1 MPYVPRSPLLS
12 SGMRSLI
19 LSVGDEL
26 VLGQTVD
33 TNSAWMSQQLA
44 AAGCEIVGHQT
55 VADDQ
60 PAIEA
65 AIHDGCRRADFLIVS
80 GGIGPT
86 PDDLT
91 RQALAGALGVPLDL
105 DEAWL
110 DRIRQMFRTRLG
122 KEMPAM
128 NAIQA
133 RVPRGATQIDNPNG
147 TACGIDAVYQSG
159 DLKSTC
165 RVFVMP
171 GVPKEMRA
179 MFTAAVLPAVAASGG
194 GAAIRSAT
202 LHTFGLGESAVAERL
217 GELMARGRNPSVGTT
232 IANGIVSLRVNS
244 RFPSA
249 AQAQAKLDETSAACR
264 AVLGDLVFGQDGRS
278 LPSAVLALMRADG
291 RNATVAT
298 AESCTGGLIA
308 KMLTDEPGS
317 SAHFT
322 QGWVTY
328 SNLSKYERLG
338 VPEDVINVYGAV
350 SEPVVERMAKAA
362 RRLAKADY
370 ALAVSG
376 VAGPDGGSATKPV
389 GTVCLCL
396 ARADPSDK
404 LGSLYTTHTFQ
415 FPGDREMVRDRAAKM
430 ALTLLRY
437 HLLGQPLPA

>member
-1 MPYVPRSPLLS
+1 
-12 SGMRSLI
+12 MRSLI

-44 AAGCEIVGHQT
+44 AAGCDIVGHAT

-65 AIHDGCRRADFLIVS
+65 AIHDGCRRADFLIIS

-91 RQALAGALGVPLDL
+91 RQALAAALGVPLDV
-105 DEAWL
+105 DAKWL
-110 DRIRQMFRTRLG
+110 EDMRTKYWARRG
-122 KEMPAM
+122 AVMPEM

-133 RVPRGATQIDNPNG
+133 GIPRGATLIDNLNG
-147 TACGIDAVYQSG
+147 TAAGVDAVYQSG

-171 GVPKEMRA
+171 GVPKEMKA
-179 MFTAAVLPAVAASGG
+179 MFAAHVLPAVATSGG

-202 LHTFGLGESAVAERL
+202 LHTFGIGESAVAERL
-217 GELMARGRNPSVGTT
+217 GDLMKRGRNPSVGTT
-232 IANGIVSLRVNS
+232 IANGIVSCRVNS
-244 RFPSA
+244 RFGSA
-249 AQAQAKLDETSAACR
+249 AQAQSQLDETIAACR
-264 AVLGDLVFGQDGRS
+264 GALGELIFGRDGAS
-278 LPSAVLALMRADG
+278 LPSAVLALLKTES
-291 RNATVAT
+291 RNLTVAT

-350 SEPVVERMAKAA
+350 SEPVVEKMAKAA

-376 VAGPDGGSATKPV
+376 VAGPGGGSDTKPV
-389 GTVCLCL
+389 GTVCICL
-396 ARADPSDK
+396 ARRTEADK
-404 LGSLYTTHTFQ
+404 LDSLYTTRTFQ
-415 FPGDREMVRDRAAKM
+415 FPGDRDMVRDRAAKM
-430 ALTLLRY
+430 ALTMLRY
-437 HLLGQPLPA
+437 QLLGQPLPA

>member
-1 MPYVPRSPLLS
+1 
-12 SGMRSLI
+12 MRSII

-44 AAGCEIVGHQT
+44 AVGCDVVGHQT

-60 PAIEA
+60 HAIEA
-65 AIHDGCRRADFLIVS
+65 AIHDNCRRADFLIVS

-91 RQALAGALGVPLDL
+91 RQALATALGVDL
-105 DEAWL
+105 VTDAVWL
-110 DRIRQMFRTRLG
+110 EDMRTKYWARRG
-122 KEMPAM
+122 AVMPEM

-133 RVPRGATQIDNPNG
+133 GIPRGSTLIDNPNG
-147 TACGIDAVYQSG
+147 TAAGVDAVYQSG

-171 GVPKEMRA
+171 GVPKEMKA
-179 MFTAAVLPAVAASGG
+179 MFAASVLPAVAASGG
-194 GAAIRSAT
+194 GAAIRSAI
-202 LHTFGLGESAVAERL
+202 LHTFGIGESAVAEKL
-217 GELMARGRNPSVGTT
+217 GELMRRGRNPSVGTT
-232 IANGIVSLRVNS
+232 IANGIVSCRVNS
-244 RFPSA
+244 RFGSA
-249 AQAQAKLDETSAACR
+249 AEAQAQLDETVAACR
-264 AVLGDLVFGQDGRS
+264 AALGDLIFGHDGAS
-278 LPSAVLALMRADG
+278 LPSAVLKLLKTDEK
-291 RNATVAT
+291 NLTVAT

-317 SAHFT
+317 SAHFK

-328 SNLSKYERLG
+328 SNLAKYERLG

-350 SEPVVERMAKAA
+350 SEPVVEKMAKAA

-389 GTVCLCL
+389 GTVCISL
-396 ARADPSDK
+396 ARVDPADK
-404 LGSLYTTHTFQ
+404 LNSLYTTRTFQ
-415 FPGDREMVRDRAAKM
+415 FPGDRDMVRDRSAKM
-430 ALTLLRY
+430 ALTMLRY
-437 HLLGQPLPA
+437 QLLGQPLPM

>member
-1 MPYVPRSPLLS
+1 
-12 SGMRSLI
+12 MRSLI

-65 AIHDGCRRADFLIVS
+65 AIHDNCRRCDFLIVS

-91 RQALAGALGVPLDL
+91 RQALAAALGVELDL
-105 DEAWL
+105 NQAWL
-110 DRIRQMFRTRLG
+110 DRIRTMFRVRLG

-133 RVPRGATQIDNPNG
+133 RIPRGAKMIDNPNG

-165 RVFVMP
+165 RVFIMP

-179 MFTAAVLPAVAASGG
+179 MFTAAVLPVVAASGG

-202 LHTFGLGESAVAERL
+202 LHTFGMGESAVAERL
-217 GELMARGRNPSVGTT
+217 GDLMKRGRNPSVGTT
-232 IANGIVSLRVNS
+232 IAGGIVSLRLNS

-249 AQAQAKLDETSAACR
+249 AEAQAQLDQTADACGAA
-264 AVLGDLVFGQDGRS
+264 LGDLIYGRDGAS
-278 LPSAVLALMRADG
+278 LPSAVLKLLKTD

-298 AESCTGGLIA
+298 AESCTGGLLA
-308 KMLTDEPGS
+308 KMLTDESGS

-362 RRLAKADY
+362 RRLAKADF
-370 ALAVSG
+370 ALSISG
-376 VAGPDGGSATKPV
+376 VAGPDGGSPTKPV
-389 GTVCLCL
+389 GTVCICL
-396 ARADPSDK
+396 ARADPADK
-404 LGSLYTTHTFQ
+404 LNSLYTTRTFQ
-415 FPGDREMVRDRAAKM
+415 FPGDREMVRDRSAKM
-430 ALTLLRY
+430 ALTLLRF
-437 HLLGQPLPA
+437 HLLGQPLPF

>member
-1 MPYVPRSPLLS
+1 
-12 SGMRSLI
+12 MRSLI

-44 AAGCEIVGHQT
+44 AAGCEVVGHQT

-60 PAIEA
+60 VAIEA
-65 AIHDGCRRADFLIVS
+65 AILDSCRRADFLIVS

-91 RQALAGALGVPLDL
+91 RQALAAALGVELDL
-105 DEAWL
+105 NAMWL
-110 DRIRQMFRTRLG
+110 ETLRAFWSRRG
-122 KEMPAM
+122 SVMPEM

-133 RVPRGATQIDNPNG
+133 RLPRGATMIDNPNG
-147 TACGIDAVYQSG
+147 TACGIDAAYQSH
-159 DLKSTC
+159 DLKSVC
-165 RVFVMP
+165 RVFVLP
-171 GVPKEMRA
+171 GVPKEMKA
-179 MFTAAVLPAVAASGG
+179 MFAAAVLPVVAAAGD

-202 LHTFGLGESAVAERL
+202 LHTFGMGESAVAEKL
-217 GELMARGRNPSVGTT
+217 GDLMTRGRNPSVGTT
-232 IANGIVSLRVNS
+232 VANGIVSLRVNS
-244 RFPSA
+244 RFGSVA
-249 AQAQAKLDETSAACR
+249 EAQAKLDETVAACQG
-264 AVLGDLVFGQDGRS
+264 ALGDLIFGRDGQS
-278 LPSAVLALMRADG
+278 LPSAVLALMKTDR
-291 RNATVAT
+291 RVTVAT
-298 AESCTGGLIA
+298 AESCTGGLLA

-350 SEPVVERMAKAA
+350 SEPVVERMANAA

-376 VAGPDGGSATKPV
+376 VAGPDGGSATKPG
-389 GTVCLCL
+389 GTVCICL
-396 ARADPSDK
+396 ARVNPDDK
-404 LGSLYTTHTFQ
+404 LASLYQTRTFQ
-415 FPGDREMVRDRAAKM
+415 FPGDRQTVRDRSAKM
-430 ALTLLRY
+430 ALTMLRY
-437 HLLGQPLPA
+437 HLLGRPLPA

>member
-1 MPYVPRSPLLS
+1 
-12 SGMRSLI
+12 MRSII

-60 PAIEA
+60 AAIEA

-91 RQALAGALGVPLDL
+91 RQALAAALGVPLDV
-105 DEAWL
+105 DAQWL
-110 DRIRQMFRTRLG
+110 EDMRTKYWARRG
-122 KEMPAM
+122 AVMPEM

-133 RVPRGATQIDNPNG
+133 GIPRGATLVDNPNG
-147 TACGIDAVYQSG
+147 TAAGVDAVYQSG

-171 GVPKEMRA
+171 GVPKEMKA

-202 LHTFGLGESAVAERL
+202 LHTFGIGESAVAEKL
-217 GELMARGRNPSVGTT
+217 GGLMKRGRNPSVGTT
-232 IANGIVSLRVNS
+232 IANGIVSCRVNS
-244 RFPSA
+244 RFGSVDE
-249 AQAQAKLDETSAACR
+249 AQAKLDETIALCR
-264 AVLGDLVFGQDGRS
+264 DALGDLIYGRDGAS
-278 LPSAVLALMRADG
+278 LPSAVLALMKGDQK
-291 RNATVAT
+291 ATVAT
-298 AESCTGGLIA
+298 AESCTGGLLA

-328 SNLSKYERLG
+328 SNLAKYERLG

-389 GTVCLCL
+389 GTVCICL
-396 ARADPSDK
+396 ATADTADK
-404 LGSLYTTHTFQ
+404 LNSLYTTRTFQ
-415 FPGDREMVRDRAAKM
+415 FPGDREMVRDRSAKM
-430 ALTLLRY
+430 ALTILRY
-437 HLLGQPLPA
+437 HLLGRPLPM

>member
-1 MPYVPRSPLLS
+1 
-12 SGMRSLI
+12 MRSII

-65 AIHDGCRRADFLIVS
+65 AILDSCRRCDFLIVS

-91 RQALAGALGVPLDL
+91 RQALAAALGVELDL
-105 DEAWL
+105 NEAWL
-110 DRIRQMFRTRLG
+110 ERIREMFRVRLG
-122 KEMPAM
+122 RVMPEM

-133 RVPRGATQIDNPNG
+133 RLPRGATMIDNPNG
-147 TACGIDAVYQSG
+147 TACGIDAVYQSH
-159 DLKSTC
+159 DLKSVC

-171 GVPKEMRA
+171 GVPKEMKA
-179 MFTAAVLPAVAASGG
+179 MFAASVLPVIAAAGD

-202 LHTFGLGESAVAERL
+202 LHTFGMGESAVAERL
-217 GELMARGRNPSVGTT
+217 GELMRRGRNPSVGTT

-244 RFPSA
+244 RFGSVA
-249 AQAQAKLDETSAACR
+249 EAQAKLDETVAACH
-264 AVLGDLVFGQDGRS
+264 AVLGDLIYGRDGQS
-278 LPSAVLALMRADG
+278 LQSVVLGLMKTD

-298 AESCTGGLIA
+298 AESCTGGLLA

-350 SEPVVERMAKAA
+350 SEPVVERMANAA
-362 RRLAKADY
+362 RRLSKADF
-370 ALAVSG
+370 ALSVSG
-376 VAGPDGGSATKPV
+376 IAGPDGGSATKPV
-389 GTVCLCL
+389 GTVCICL
-396 ARADPSDK
+396 AHRDPADK
-404 LGSLYTTHTFQ
+404 LKSLYQTRTFQ
-415 FPGDREMVRDRAAKM
+415 FPGDRDMVRDRSAKM
-430 ALTLLRY
+430 ALTLLRF
-437 HLLGQPLPA
+437 HLLGRPLPF

>member
-1 MPYVPRSPLLS
+1 
-12 SGMRSLI
+12 MRSII

-65 AIHDGCRRADFLIVS
+65 AILDSSRRADFLIVS

-91 RQALAGALGVPLDL
+91 RQALAAALGVPLDV
-105 DEAWL
+105 DAQWL
-110 DRIRQMFRTRLG
+110 EDMRTKYWARRG
-122 KEMPAM
+122 AVMPEM

-133 RVPRGATQIDNPNG
+133 GIPRGAALIDNPNG
-147 TACGIDAVYQSG
+147 TAAGVDAVYQSG

-165 RVFVMP
+165 RIFVMP
-171 GVPKEMRA
+171 GVPKEMKA
-179 MFTAAVLPAVAASGG
+179 MFAAAVLPAVAATGG

-202 LHTFGLGESAVAERL
+202 LHTFGIGESAVAEKL
-217 GELMARGRNPSVGTT
+217 GDLMTRGRNPSVGTT
-232 IANGIVSLRVNS
+232 IANGIVSCRVNS
-244 RFPSA
+244 RFGSVGE
-249 AQAQAKLDETSAACR
+249 AQAKLQETVAACR
-264 AVLGDLVFGQDGRS
+264 GALGDLIFGQDGRS
-278 LPSAVLALMRADG
+278 LSAAVLALMKTD

-298 AESCTGGLIA
+298 AESCTGGLLA

-328 SNLSKYERLG
+328 TNLSKYERLG

-362 RRLAKADY
+362 RRLSKADY

-376 VAGPDGGSATKPV
+376 VAGPGGGSATKPV

-396 ARADPSDK
+396 ARINPADRQD
-404 LGSLYTTHTFQ
+404 SLYTTRTFQ
-415 FPGDREMVRDRAAKM
+415 FPGDREMVRDRSAKM

-437 HLLGQPLPA
+437 QLLGQPLPF

>member
-1 MPYVPRSPLLS
+1 
-12 SGMRSLI
+12 MRSII

-44 AAGCEIVGHQT
+44 AHGCRVVGHQT

-65 AIHDGCRRADFLIVS
+65 AILDSVRRADVLIVS

-91 RQALAGALGVPLDL
+91 RQALAAALGVELDL
-105 DEAWL
+105 DDAWL
-110 DRIRQMFRTRLG
+110 ERLHAFWARRG
-122 KEMPAM
+122 GVMPEM

-133 RVPRGATQIDNPNG
+133 RIPRGATLVDNPNG
-147 TACGIDAVYQSG
+147 TAAGIDAAYQSG

-165 RVFVMP
+165 RVFVLP
-171 GVPKEMRA
+171 GVPKEMKA
-179 MFTAAVLPAVAASGG
+179 MFTAAVLPAVAAAGG

-202 LHTFGLGESAVAERL
+202 LHTFCMGESAVAERL
-217 GELMARGRNPSVGTT
+217 GDLMTRGRNPSVGTT
-232 IANGIVSLRVNS
+232 VANGIVSLRVNS
-244 RFPSA
+244 RFASVA
-249 AQAQAKLDETSAACR
+249 EAQAKLDETVAACR
-264 AVLGDLVFGQDGRS
+264 AAVGDLIYGADGQS
-278 LPSAVLALMRADG
+278 LPSVVLALLKTD

-298 AESCTGGLIA
+298 AESCTGGLLA

-350 SEPVVERMAKAA
+350 SEPVVEKMAKAA
-362 RRLAKADY
+362 RRLAKADF

-376 VAGPDGGSATKPV
+376 VAGPGGGSATKPV
-389 GTVCLCL
+389 GTVCICL
-396 ARADPSDK
+396 AQANPGDK
-404 LGSLYTTHTFQ
+404 LDSVYTTRTFQ
-415 FPGDREMVRDRAAKM
+415 FPGDRDMVRDRSAKM
-430 ALTLLRY
+430 ALTMLRY
-437 HLLGQPLPA
+437 HLLGKRLPV

>member
-1 MPYVPRSPLLS
+1 
-12 SGMRSLI
+12 MRSII

-44 AAGCEIVGHQT
+44 AHGCDVVGHQT

-65 AIHDGCRRADFLIVS
+65 AIHDCCRRADVLIVS

-91 RQALAGALGVPLDL
+91 RQALAAALGVPLDV
-105 DEAWL
+105 DATWL
-110 DRIRQMFRTRLG
+110 EDMKTKYWSRRG
-122 KEMPAM
+122 AVMPEM

-133 RVPRGATQIDNPNG
+133 GIPRGATLVDNPNG
-147 TACGIDAVYQSG
+147 TAAGVDAVYQSG

-171 GVPKEMRA
+171 GVPKEMKA
-179 MFTAAVLPAVAASGG
+179 MFAAAVLPAVAAAGG

-202 LHTFGLGESAVAERL
+202 LHTFGVGESAVAERL
-217 GELMARGRNPSVGTT
+217 GGLMARGRNPSVGTT
-232 IANGIVSLRVNS
+232 IANGIVSVRVNS
-244 RFPSA
+244 RFGSVA
-249 AQAQAKLDETSAACR
+249 EAQAQMDQTIALCHTA
-264 AVLGDLVFGQDGRS
+264 LGDLIFGRDGAS
-278 LPSAVLALMRADG
+278 LPSAVLKLLKTDAKNL
-291 RNATVAT
+291 TVAT
-298 AESCTGGLIA
+298 AESCTGGLLA

-317 SAHFT
+317 SDHFT

-362 RRLAKADY
+362 RRLAHADF
-370 ALAVSG
+370 ALSVSG
-376 VAGPDGGSATKPV
+376 VAGPGGGHPSKPV
-389 GTVCLCL
+389 GTVCICL
-396 ARADPSDK
+396 ARPNPDDK
-404 LGSLYTTHTFQ
+404 LDSLYTTRTFQ
-415 FPGDREMVRDRAAKM
+415 FPGDRDMVRDRSAKM
-430 ALTLLRY
+430 GLTLLRY